1 MRIGE
6 LARATGTHVETIR
19 YYEREGLLPAPA
31 RSEGNYR
38 MYDDS
43 HVDRLLFIRHCRQLD
58 MTLDEIRVLLRFK
71 DAPEAH
77 CGEVDA
83 VLEQHIAHVGA
94 RIAELQAL
102 QSHLLELRA
111 QCQHAQGASADCGIL
126 QELSNSS
133 RRALAR
139 TDDGDAGHVPGTHG
153 RPAHRHG

>member
-139 TDDGDAGHVPGTHG
+139 TDDGDAGHGPGTHG